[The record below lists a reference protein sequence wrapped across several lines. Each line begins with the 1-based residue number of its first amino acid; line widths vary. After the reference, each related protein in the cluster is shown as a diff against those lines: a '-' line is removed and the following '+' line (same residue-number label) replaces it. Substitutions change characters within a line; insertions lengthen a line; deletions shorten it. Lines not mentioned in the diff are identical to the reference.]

1 MLDSALVIAAIFL
14 RLLAGA
20 DYLVATVRGTVKPN
34 PVTWLF
40 WGLSPMIAFA
50 AQVQYGLQP
59 ASWVTF
65 ALGLGPLLIFAITLT
80 KNKRQRWKIGLFDI
94 LCGVSAF
101 IGIVL
106 WQVTSDPVLALS
118 FGILADILGGIPT
131 VYKAYIKPQTEKA
144 LPYLLSVASMAVT
157 MLTIRDWSYVSA
169 GFTIY
174 IFCINVVIATLTGTR
189 VGLRVS
195 RRRKPSRRRV
205 KRP

>member
-1 MLDSALVIAAIFL
+1 MLDSALVTAAILL

-20 DYLVATVRGTVKPN
+20 DYIVATIRGTVKPN

-65 ALGLGPLLIFAITLT
+65 ALGLGPLLILAITLT
-80 KNKRQRWKIGLFDI
+80 KNKRQRWRVGPFDI
-94 LCGVSAF
+94 LCGASAF

-106 WQVTSDPVLALS
+106 WQVTSDPVLALT

-131 VYKAYIKPQTEKA
+131 VYKAYVKPQTEKA
-144 LPYLLSVASMAVT
+144 LPYLLSVASMLVT
-157 MLTIRDWSYVSA
+157 MLTIRDWSYASA

-174 IFCINVVIATLTGTR
+174 ILCINVVIATLAGTKI
-189 VGLRVS
+189 GLRVGKGKK
-195 RRRKPSRRRV
+195 RRRRAS
-205 KRP
+205 

>member
-1 MLDSALVIAAIFL
+1 MLESALVIAAIFL

-20 DYLVATVRGTVKPN
+20 DYLVATIRGTVKPN

-80 KNKRQRWKIGLFDI
+80 KNKRQRWKVGPFDI
-94 LCGVSAF
+94 LCGVAAF

-131 VYKAYIKPQTEKA
+131 VYKAYVKPQTEKA
-144 LPYLLSVASMAVT
+144 LPYLLSVASMVVT

-169 GFTIY
+169 GFTVY
-174 IFCINVVIATLTGTR
+174 IFCINVVIATLAGTR
-189 VGLRVS
+189 VGLRVG
-195 RRRKPSRRRV
+195 RRRKLSRKGRM
-205 KRP
+205 RP